1 MKVISPAKV
10 KDVVLADGAKAGRPD
25 EGPLF
30 NSSARLIKTLRY
42 RTGPGGSVVLATGEA
57 RTCRAEPDSA
67 PHTAFGAREALRC
80 IETCGLLAGAAIATR
95 AGTRTMASMGLWA
108 ILAFAIAAGL
118 GLPAAAARGAA
129 GDGCPSALVEAI
141 PPRPSHAASASDFVQ
156 RSSALSEA
164 ARDKAV
170 AAELMAGNLPVFL
183 RRLRPVALADP
194 RAEAHVTI

>member
-1 MKVISPAKV
+1 
-10 KDVVLADGAKAGRPD
+10 
-25 EGPLF
+25 
-30 NSSARLIKTLRY
+30 
-42 RTGPGGSVVLATGEA
+42 
-57 RTCRAEPDSA
+57 
-67 PHTAFGAREALRC
+67 
-80 IETCGLLAGAAIATR
+80 
-95 AGTRTMASMGLWA
+95 MASMGLWA

-194 RAEAHVTI
+194 RAEAHVTICVMPDYLAPGPDDDFLRLPWACRSRWRLPTASASSCRRPRW